1 MESSQLELNS
11 KLLNSCYDGDSE
23 LVQELL
29 DFGATVFC
37 SDETGRTPLHFA
49 AASGDVKTIECVL
62 NAGIPWNSI
71 DDGKYSAGDYA
82 LQTANSKEAY
92 DYLVEFG
99 YKTELVLKN
108 LGKSNVPITTV
119 DTSTEEFKNIK
130 ESNKESQDLGKE
142 TSINKELASNID
154 YLNSPITYIGDRL
167 LDAQNNGVMMEWE
180 EPIMYQHAL
189 AMCKRNDEFPTSTS
203 EPKLKVLNVGFGM
216 GIIDSILQTFN
227 PKLHVI
233 VEAHKDVYNFMISQ
247 GWDKKP
253 NVIILFGRWQDKLP
267 ELQEIGKFDAI
278 FFDTFGEFYQDL
290 HQFHTS
296 IFGIKDKILLEPS
309 GIYSFF
315 NGLGGHNLL
324 FHDVY
329 CKVVNYDLNLLGV
342 DTKFVPVVV
351 DDDSISEE
359 AWKGINRPYWML
371 QQYNLPICTLKKQS

>member
-11 KLLNSCYDGDSE
+11 KLLNSCYDGDSD

-29 DFGATVFC
+29 DSGATVFC

-189 AMCKRNDEFPTSTS
+189 AM
-203 EPKLKVLNVGFGM
+203 
-216 GIIDSILQTFN
+216 
-227 PKLHVI
+227 
-233 VEAHKDVYNFMISQ
+233 
-247 GWDKKP
+247 
-253 NVIILFGRWQDKLP
+253 
-267 ELQEIGKFDAI
+267 
-278 FFDTFGEFYQDL
+278 
-290 HQFHTS
+290 
-296 IFGIKDKILLEPS
+296 
-309 GIYSFF
+309 
-315 NGLGGHNLL
+315 
-324 FHDVY
+324 
-329 CKVVNYDLNLLGV
+329 
-342 DTKFVPVVV
+342 
-351 DDDSISEE
+351 
-359 AWKGINRPYWML
+359 
-371 QQYNLPICTLKKQS
+371 